1 MCLSKI
7 LNIWHSIATCMW
19 NLPILPCALMHSDSS
34 PTTSDL
40 TRSRSYVEGVSIFL
54 GRWPQK
60 HMYAVGRG
68 QNFVGHH
75 FYCETA
81 SNNTSKKTW
90 YVKNPLW
97 DGLCTWCPRG
107 SSCCFFYARAT
118 YIVSR
123 I

>member
-1 MCLSKI
+1 MPLQNSQHMAF
-7 LNIWHSIATCMW
+7 HSYLYVEWPVDMR
-19 NLPILPCALMHSDSS
+19 ILPRALMHSDSS

-40 TRSRSYVEGVSIFL
+40 TRSRSYVEGVSIIL

-60 HMYAVGRG
+60 YIWLYAVGRG

-97 DGLCTWCPRG
+97 DGLCTWCPRE
-107 SSCCFFYARAT
+107 SSC
-118 YIVSR
+118 
-123 I
+123 